1 MQIDIQTSRLT
12 LAPEH
17 REQIRRRVTFALA
30 RLHPHVARVE
40 VRLTDINGTRGGVD
54 KQCRVLVH
62 MTNGPSA
69 IVEDRDSDLL
79 TLIGRALRRAGR
91 LAAKRV
97 KRGAEAQY
105 LPRARMLRPSPPANP
120 VEPVA

>member
-12 LAPEH
+12 LDPEH
-17 REQIRRRVTFALA
+17 REQIRRRAAFALA

-62 MTNGPSA
+62 MMNGPSA

-91 LAAKRV
+91 VAAKRV
-97 KRGAEAQY
+97 QRGAQAQY
-105 LPRARMLRPSPPANP
+105 LPRASILRLSPP
-120 VEPVA
+120 EPP